1 MRNWYASFI
10 TANSKSMN
18 KKVYIGMCADIIHP
32 GHLNIISKGRE
43 LGYVIIGLLTDQ
55 AIASYKRIPL
65 MTFEQRKA
73 VVQNLVGVDEVVA
86 QETLDYS
93 ANLLAIKPD
102 YVIHGDDWTTGVQ
115 AATRQRVIDVLKQW
129 NGQLVE
135 VSYTQG
141 ISSTDLVKSVRNQG
155 ITPQQ
160 RLGLLRRSMAVKPI
174 VRIME
179 VHSGLCGLIVENTAS
194 KDSNGKNLSFDGV
207 WMSSLTS
214 SVVKGKPD
222 IEAVDLTARL
232 QIVHD
237 VLESTSRPIVFDGD
251 TGGLPEV
258 FSYTVRTLE
267 RFGVSA
273 VIIED
278 KTGAKRNSLFQDQ
291 TSQVQSSIED
301 FSDKIRIGKQ
311 SQVTED
317 FMIIARIESLV
328 LGKGIQDSMERAKA
342 YIQAGADGIMIHS
355 KMSDA
360 KDILEFASLYN
371 QLNKKVPLISVPTTY
386 SSITVDELQAAG
398 FSMVIYA
405 NHMLRSAYPA
415 MVKTVSSILENGR
428 TSEIEDQIMPVEQ
441 LLNLVEV
448 K

>member
-1 MRNWYASFI
+1 
-10 TANSKSMN
+10 MN

-102 YVIHGDDWTTGVQ
+102 FVIHGDDWTTGVQ

-194 KDSNGKNLSFDGV
+194 KDSNGRNLSFDGV

-328 LGKGIQDSMERAKA
+328 LGKGIQDSLERAKA

-371 QLNKKVPLISVPTTY
+371 QLDKKVPLISVPTTY

-415 MVKTVSSILENGR
+415 MVRTVSSILENGR
-428 TSEIEDQIMPVEQ
+428 TFEIEDQIMPVGQ

>member
-1 MRNWYASFI
+1 
-10 TANSKSMN
+10 MN

-102 YVIHGDDWTTGVQ
+102 FVIHGDDWTTGVQ

-194 KDSNGKNLSFDGV
+194 KDSNGRNLSFDGV

-371 QLNKKVPLISVPTTY
+371 QLDKKVPLISVPTTY

-415 MVKTVSSILENGR
+415 MVRTVSSILENGR
-428 TSEIEDQIMPVEQ
+428 TSEIEDQIMPVGQ

>member
-1 MRNWYASFI
+1 
-10 TANSKSMN
+10 MN

-102 YVIHGDDWTTGVQ
+102 FVIHGDDWTTGVQ

-194 KDSNGKNLSFDGV
+194 KDSNGRNLSFDGV

-371 QLNKKVPLISVPTTY
+371 QLDKKVPLISVPTTY

-415 MVKTVSSILENGR
+415 MVRTVSSILENGR
-428 TSEIEDQIMPVEQ
+428 TFEIEDQIMPVGQ

>member
-1 MRNWYASFI
+1 
-10 TANSKSMN
+10 
-18 KKVYIGMCADIIHP
+18 MCADIIHP

-43 LGYVIIGLLTDQ
+43 LGHVIIGLLTDH
-55 AIASYKRIPL
+55 AMASYKRIPL

-73 VVQNLVGVDEVVA
+73 VVQNLVGVGEVVA
-86 QETLDYS
+86 QDTLDYS
-93 ANLLAIKPD
+93 DNLLAIQPD

-135 VSYTQG
+135 VEYTKG
-141 ISSTDLVKSVRNQG
+141 ISSSDLVKSVRNLG

-179 VHSGLCGLIVENTAS
+179 VHSGLCGLIVENTVY
-194 KDSNGKNLSFDGV
+194 KDNNGRDLSFDGV

-301 FSDKIRIGKQ
+301 FCDKIRVGKQ
-311 SQVTED
+311 SQVTDD

-328 LGKGIQDSMERAKA
+328 LGKGIQDSMDRAIA

-360 KDILEFASLYN
+360 RDILEFASLYN
-371 QLNKKVPLISVPTTY
+371 QLDKKVPLISVPSTY
-386 SSITVDELQAAG
+386 NKITVEELQAAG

-415 MVKTVSSILENGR
+415 MERTVRSILEHGR
-428 TSEIEDQIMPVEQ
+428 SSEIEDQIMPVEQ

-448 K
+448 R

>member
-102 YVIHGDDWTTGVQ
+102 FVIHGDDWTTGVQ

-194 KDSNGKNLSFDGV
+194 KDSNGRNLSFDGV

-371 QLNKKVPLISVPTTY
+371 QLDKKVPLISVPTTY

-415 MVKTVSSILENGR
+415 MVRTVSSILENGR
-428 TSEIEDQIMPVEQ
+428 TFEIEDQIMPVGQ

>member
-1 MRNWYASFI
+1 
-10 TANSKSMN
+10 MN

-43 LGYVIIGLLTDQ
+43 LGHVIIGLLTDK
-55 AIASYKRIPL
+55 AMASYKRIPL
-65 MTFEQRKA
+65 MTFEQRKT
-73 VVQNLVGVDEVVA
+73 VVQSLIGVGEVVA
-86 QETLDYS
+86 QDTLDYS
-93 ANLLAIKPD
+93 DNLLSIKPD

-115 AATRQRVIDVLKQW
+115 AATRQRVIDVLQQW

-135 VSYTQG
+135 VEYTKG
-141 ISSTDLVKSVRNQG
+141 ISSSDLVKSVRNLG

-160 RLGLLRRSMAVKPI
+160 RLSLLRRSMAVKPI

-194 KDSNGKNLSFDGV
+194 QDNNGRQLSFDGV

-301 FSDKIRIGKQ
+301 FCDKIRVGKQ

-328 LGKGIQDSMERAKA
+328 LGKGIEDSLERAIA
-342 YIQAGADGIMIHS
+342 YIDAGADGIMIHS

-360 KDILEFASLYN
+360 KDILEFAARFNKLE
-371 QLNKKVPLISVPTTY
+371 KKVPLISVPTTY
-386 SSITVDELQAAG
+386 SSIRVEELQAAG

-415 MVKTVSSILENGR
+415 MEKTVRSILENGR
-428 TSEIEDQIMPVEQ
+428 TSEIENQIMPVEQ

>member
-102 YVIHGDDWTTGVQ
+102 FVIHGDDWTTGVQ

-194 KDSNGKNLSFDGV
+194 KDSNGRNLSFDGV

-371 QLNKKVPLISVPTTY
+371 QLDKKVPLISVPTTY

-415 MVKTVSSILENGR
+415 MVRTVSSILENGR
-428 TSEIEDQIMPVEQ
+428 TSEIEDQIMPVGQ